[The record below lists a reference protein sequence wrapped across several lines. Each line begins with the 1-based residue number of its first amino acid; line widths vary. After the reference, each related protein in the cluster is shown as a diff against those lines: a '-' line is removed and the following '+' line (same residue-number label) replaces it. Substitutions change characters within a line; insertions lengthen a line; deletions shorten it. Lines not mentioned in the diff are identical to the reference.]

1 MRESTRKVIDEAVE
15 VLREAGA
22 REVYVFGS
30 AAEAVDAPGSDI
42 DFAVRGIPAN
52 AFYETVGKLLRT
64 LTRDFDM
71 IDLDTPTPFAEY
83 LQRKGKLL
91 RVA

>member
-1 MRESTRKVIDEAVE
+1 M
-15 VLREAGA
+15 LREAGA
-22 REVYVFGS
+22 SEVYVFGS
-30 AAEAVDAPGSDI
+30 AAEAADSAGSDI
-42 DFAVRGIPAN
+42 DFAVRGMPASS
-52 AFYETVGKLLRT
+52 FYAAVGKLLQT

-71 IDLDTPTPFAEY
+71 IDLDTPTPFTEY